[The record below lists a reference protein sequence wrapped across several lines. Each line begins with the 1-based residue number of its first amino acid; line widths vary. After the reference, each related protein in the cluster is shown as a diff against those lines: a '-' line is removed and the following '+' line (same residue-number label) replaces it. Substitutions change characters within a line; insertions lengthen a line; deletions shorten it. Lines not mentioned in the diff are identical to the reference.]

1 MIRSGDVFG
10 IQTSGGEAFFQY
22 VKKVAPMGSLIRVL
36 PGVFA
41 DAPAELESVVT
52 VETNFWIFF
61 PVGAALSRG
70 IVRKLGRYAI
80 PDHSKNVPV
89 FRAGVIDPGVGKVV
103 DWWLWDGETE
113 WRVGSITDE
122 QRKLPIRGSWNDT
135 MLITRIDE
143 GWLPENDPR

>member
-10 IQTSGGEAFFQY
+10 IPTSGGEAYFQY

-41 DAPAELESVVT
+41 DAPTELESVVT

-61 PVGAALSRG
+61 PVGTAFSRG

-89 FRAGVIDPGVGKVV
+89 FRAGVIDPTAGKVV

-135 MLITRIDE
+135 MLITRI
-143 GWLPENDPR
+143 